1 MPLSTRELYH
11 ELSTLD
17 RLDQNSPFNINDFL
31 KNVNFPRTCIF
42 NAGLGC
48 VKSLHILTSSHL
60 RIEPMEVFVAPVF
73 KRLAEKKFHAVT
85 LVVSCQ

>member
-1 MPLSTRELYH
+1 MSDFSEKKGSSCS
-11 ELSTLD
+11 STL
-17 RLDQNSPFNINDFL
+17 R
-31 KNVNFPRTCIF
+31 CIF